1 MGCNMH
7 KNITGKLK
15 ERKTFNRPR
24 LSYQYVIKRGLKH
37 MDVNM

>member
-15 ERKTFNRPR
+15 GRKTFNRPR
-24 LSYQYVIKRGLKH
+24 LRYQIIIKTGLKH
-37 MDVNM
+37 RDVNM